1 MLKLKLFL
9 NALKKN
15 YRLVLYFGVALILL
29 HFYLGL
35 RYQIREGLR
44 REENLRE
51 NLLVQHRK
59 DSLAIV
65 TLATENKKLDG
76 LYKSQTEYTLYWK
89 TLYKDLT
96 AVQDT
101 VEGRI
106 QVSFSKETK
115 CGFISGYTLTDPPEC
130 PSIKDSLKP
139 VKIKTNYL
147 QVGNKVYSI
156 ITPENN
162 CIQIKNV
169 KSEIPSE
176 YTQPYKKGFAL
187 KEFTWGAILTA
198 AGFLLL
204 N

>member
-15 YRLVLYFGVALILL
+15 YRLVLYFGVGLILF

-59 DSLAIV
+59 DSLTIV

-76 LYKSQTEYTLYWK
+76 LYKSQAEYTLYWK

-96 AVQDT
+96 AIQDT
-101 VEGRI
+101 VEGRVK
-106 QVSFSKETK
+106 VSFTKETK

-130 PSIKDSLKP
+130 PFVKDSLKP

-162 CIQIKNV
+162 CLQIKNV

-176 YTQPYKKGFAL
+176 YLQPYKKGFAL

-198 AGFLLL
+198 VGFLLL

>member
-1 MLKLKLFL
+1 MLKVKLL
-9 NALKKN
+9 WNVLKKN
-15 YRLVLYFGVALILL
+15 CRLVLYFGVALIVL

-59 DSLAIV
+59 DSLAII

-89 TLYKDLT
+89 SLYKDLEAT
-96 AVQDT
+96 QDT
-101 VEGRI
+101 IEGRI
-106 QVSFSKETK
+106 KVSFFKETK
-115 CGFISGYTLTDPPEC
+115 CGFISGYTLADPPEC
-130 PSIKDSLKP
+130 PFVKDSLKP
-139 VKIKTNYL
+139 VKINTNYL

-176 YTQPYKKGFAL
+176 YIQPYKKGFAL
-187 KEFTWGAILTA
+187 KEFAWGAILTA